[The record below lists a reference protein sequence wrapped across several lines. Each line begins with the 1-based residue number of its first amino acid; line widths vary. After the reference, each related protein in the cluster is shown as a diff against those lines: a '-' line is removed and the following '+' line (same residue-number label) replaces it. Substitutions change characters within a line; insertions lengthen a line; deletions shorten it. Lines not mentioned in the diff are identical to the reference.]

1 MSLINYTKYKIS
13 IDPKAKKVQ
22 GLQAGDII
30 RRQYF
35 DGKNI
40 IYSLM
45 AVLDTGIDKIA
56 NENGVLEDSPYFVG
70 LLLDGDIPSSDQVLD
85 FARMTNL
92 FNADRSGALY
102 LTASDSE
109 APYMS
114 VLDKLGTEKSLCI
127 PFLPGNTPSIA
138 SKDKY
143 HAILNS
149 NGTYSYQKYLDGAY
163 RVFSVNKTSSG
174 SARIKT
180 TFEDTLKIQ
189 NVVIISYK
197 IKATKSIASLP
208 FKFGYTDDS
217 KYEAEGTV
225 NVSTTWEYKFHLVGI
240 DQTPRDTRSF
250 TIVLDNAPNSTIS
263 VAELNIIKLSDI
275 ANFTNANKAT
285 IGKIGQIVDPVF
297 GTLKGYGV
305 YSQNL
310 YATQNV
316 GIAGTLTAGDEN
328 GFSSTFYAG
337 RIQKNL
343 IRNSLECDFQGTATL
358 LTNEN
363 LPARIGNAYKFTT
376 ANMHTLVCREAGWA
390 SDNENKI
397 VTFSMWIKG
406 TKDLTVKVYQNTNLI
421 DSFDI
426 EVGWRRYTTTFP
438 IYSTADKL
446 TMRFETTEQLIV
458 CSPQLE
464 FGEYATQYQPT
475 DDTLSDDSESYGF
488 WACKGGIG
496 GTIQNPLLR
505 FSPDG
510 SIRSKNDSFI
520 INNDGTGQFAN
531 GRFAWTEDT
540 ITLKDVTIRWEDL
553 TPEAQNNL
561 SSKGVKITGRNVFYY
576 GKDGT
581 VDNNITTLTVE
592 EINIV
597 PTSRKWEYLSPD
609 GSWVSAGSTSTSLLL
624 SDTSSIWSQK
634 NNLSIRYTAI
644 VNNKEY
650 YDLIN
655 VYKVYNGA
663 DGSNGKSYYTW
674 IRYAD
679 SSTGSGI
686 SNDPTNKKYIGF
698 AYNKTTATESNTPSD
713 YTWSLIKGTD
723 GVPGTPGKDGKITYT
738 WIAYSDNPDGSG
750 MYQTPTESTK
760 YIGIAVNKATATEGT
775 NYKDY
780 TWSLFKGSDGVPG
793 KDGVG
798 ISSIDELYAVSSSK
812 TIQPSGWYGDI
823 PEMTPTNKYLW
834 NKERIN
840 FSDGTKKESV
850 QIIGVYGDTGSTGN
864 GISSITNYYLATTAS
879 SGVTTSTSGWSTNV
893 SSQAINASKP
903 YLWGYESISY
913 TNGNSKVTTPH
924 IIGHFGKDGT
934 NGKDANLL
942 DWVSD
947 WNTNK
952 TEINGNQVITPKIFA
967 GTKNSDGT
975 LTGLALGNLPVK
987 IANPSGG
994 FSTQTINGIYGFNKG
1009 SNTWFLDSNGNAQL
1023 GKDQQY
1029 VKYNASTGKVEFGK
1043 DVVLGWGNIDSSGID
1058 SSIDNKFDNSMFTQY
1073 TKNSDGTFTIPNIEA
1088 NGVTVKPYWVIPTL
1102 RYLTIT
1108 TSYATNSTVSQ
1119 YYIRLQASSIC
1130 DPLSFSFKISRLGE
1144 STGNLRIRFGENNNN
1159 IITRELSSS
1168 WITVKF
1174 ENIIGIDSKYIYI
1187 GFTGSGTFL
1196 IQYPMLTNSTT
1207 AREWKL
1213 SNKDTSDR
1221 LTEITSTGI
1230 YTGTL
1235 NAEQVITATLKADS
1249 IQTQDLQAKFIT
1261 ADIINTLE
1269 LTTKKGTLANWKIE
1283 ENYLYS
1289 GTKQTSDTSFATS
1302 GITLYSDGTSAA
1314 IRAKNFRIDTNGNAY
1329 LKGYIESSSGL
1340 IGGWK
1345 ITNKGLKHEY
1355 VVNSF
1360 IESVIYIESN
1370 GTIANAQ
1377 PTVIDGEHYPSMGEQ
1392 YTFWRL
1398 DKDGSGCLAK
1408 GNIKWDKNGKVT
1420 FGKDV
1425 TVNATV
1431 DTSKINAV
1439 TGTIGKWNINA
1450 NSIYTGTEKT
1460 SNGFSTSGITLYS
1473 NGSNAAIRSP
1483 QFRIDTDGNAYFKGT
1498 LSAATGSFSGEV
1510 TATSGKIGGWGI
1522 SSNNINNGTLSI
1534 NSTGTIKST
1543 NKWTL
1548 SQNNGLTM
1556 YKGQKIE
1563 SQFDSDHYN
1572 KLDSGGLFG
1581 SNKDTVILNGQTYY
1595 FVSKWS
1601 LQMPTNNISSS
1612 TPTFTDSDAALSK
1625 YVPYLKLESWFYR
1638 PSFPN
1643 EQLFY
1648 RYTIIGPGGILC
1660 TDANGTQDFIGDIF
1674 SLKDK

>member
-13 IDPKAKKVQ
+13 IDPKSKKVQ
-22 GLQAGDII
+22 GLQAGDIV

-35 DGKNI
+35 DGKNT

-70 LLLDGDIPSSDQVLD
+70 ALLDGDIPSSDQVLD

-163 RVFSVNKTSSG
+163 RVFSINKTSSG
-174 SARIKT
+174 NARIKT
-180 TFEDTLKIQ
+180 TFEDTLMIQ

-197 IKATKSIASLP
+197 IKATRSIASLP

-225 NVSTTWEYKFHLVGI
+225 SVSTAWEYKFHLVRI

-376 ANMHTLVCREAGWA
+376 VNMHTLVCREAGWA
-390 SDNENKI
+390 SANKDKI
-397 VTFSMWIKG
+397 VTFSIWIKG
-406 TKDLTVKVYQNTNLI
+406 TKDLTVKIYQNTNLI
-421 DSFDI
+421 DSFEI
-426 EVGWRRYTTTFP
+426 EAGWRRYTTTFP
-438 IYSTADKL
+438 VYSTANEL

-475 DDTLSDDSESYGF
+475 DGTLSEDSESYGF

-505 FSPDG
+505 FCDDG
-510 SIRSKNDSFI
+510 SIRSRNDSFI
-520 INNDGTGQFAN
+520 IKSDGTGQFAD
-531 GRFAWTEDT
+531 GRFAWTKDT
-540 ITLKDVTIRWEDL
+540 ITLQDVTIRWEDL
-553 TPEAQNNL
+553 TQEAQNNL
-561 SSKGVKITGRNVFYY
+561 SSKGVRITGRNVFYY
-576 GKDGT
+576 DKDGT
-581 VDNNITTLTVE
+581 VDSNITTLEAE

-597 PTSRKWEYLSPD
+597 PTSRKWEYLSPN
-609 GSWVSAGSTSTSLLL
+609 GSWISAGSASTSLLL

-634 NNLSIRYTAI
+634 NNLSIKYTAI

-650 YDLIN
+650 YDLIS
-655 VYKVYNGA
+655 VYKVYNGV
-663 DGSNGKSYYTW
+663 DG
-674 IRYAD
+674 IR
-679 SSTGSGI
+679 G
-686 SNDPTNKKYIGF
+686 
-698 AYNKTTATESNTPSD
+698 E
-713 YTWSLIKGTD
+713 D
-723 GVPGTPGKDGKITYT
+723 G
-738 WIAYSDNPDGSG
+738 
-750 MYQTPTESTK
+750 
-760 YIGIAVNKATATEGT
+760 IGI
-775 NYKDY
+775 
-780 TWSLFKGSDGVPG
+780 L
-793 KDGVG
+793 
-798 ISSIDELYAVSSSK
+798 SIEELYAVSSSK
-812 TIQPSGWYGDI
+812 TTPPSGWYGDI

-850 QIIGVYGDTGSTGN
+850 QIIGVYGDTGATGN

-893 SSQAINASKP
+893 NSQVISKDKP
-903 YLWGYESISY
+903 YLWGYEVIKY
-913 TNGNSKVTTPH
+913 TDNTSKTSVPH
-924 IIGHFGKDGT
+924 VIGHFGKDGEIGQP
-934 NGKDANLL
+934 GKDANLL
-942 DWVSD
+942 DWVND

-975 LTGLALGNLPVK
+975 LTGLALGNLPLKV
-987 IANPSGG
+987 ANPSGG
-994 FSTQTINGIYGFNKG
+994 YVTQTINGIYGFNKG
-1009 SNTWFLDSNGNAQL
+1009 KNTWLLDSVGNAQL
-1023 GKDQQY
+1023 GADKQY
-1029 VKYNASTGKVEFGK
+1029 IKYNSSTGKVEFGE
-1043 DVVLGWGNIDSSGID
+1043 DVVLGWGNIDSNGIEGTL
-1058 SSIDNKFDNSMFTQY
+1058 DNQINNSMFAQH
-1073 TKNSDGTFTIPNIEA
+1073 TKNSDNSYTIDGVIA
-1088 NGVTVKPYWVIPTL
+1088 NGVTVTPSGQMLIVN
-1102 RYLTIT
+1102 
-1108 TSYATNSTVSQ
+1108 TSYATDSTASQ
-1119 YYIRLQASSIC
+1119 YYVRLYAQSIC
-1130 DPLSFSFKISRLGE
+1130 NPLSFQVRIYRMS
-1144 STGNLRIRFGENNNN
+1144 GNGDVKIRFGESGNKVY
-1159 IITRELSSS
+1159 TKSLSSYV
-1168 WITVKF
+1168 WTTLKF
-1174 ENIIGIDSKYIYI
+1174 ENITDVDSKYIYI
-1187 GFTGSGTFL
+1187 GFTGSGAYY
-1196 IQYPMLTNSTT
+1196 IQYPMLTQSTA
-1207 AREWKL
+1207 AREWRI
-1213 SNKDTSDR
+1213 SNYDTSKR
-1221 LTEITSTGI
+1221 LTKITSSGI
-1230 YTGTL
+1230 YTGIL
-1235 NAEQVITATLKADS
+1235 EAEQVTTAFLKADS
-1249 IQTQDLQAKFIT
+1249 AQIESLQVKLIT
-1261 ADIINTLE
+1261 ADAINTLE

-1283 ENYLYS
+1283 ENYLYT
-1289 GTKQTSDTSFATS
+1289 GTKQTSDLLFAES
-1302 GITLYSDGTSAA
+1302 GITLYSDGSKAA
-1314 IRAKNFRIDTNGNAY
+1314 IRAKNFRIDTSGNAY
-1329 LKGYIESSSGL
+1329 FKGEISASSGD
-1340 IGGWK
+1340 IGGWE
-1345 ITNKGLKHEY
+1345 ITKKGLKHSNT
-1355 VVNSF
+1355 VNSVV
-1360 IESVIYIESN
+1360 ESVIYIESN

-1377 PTVIDGEHYPSMGEQ
+1377 PTVIDGEIYPSMGEQ

-1398 DKDGSGCLAK
+1398 NKDGSGCLAK
-1408 GNIKWDKNGKVT
+1408 GNIKWDKEGKVT

-1425 TVNATV
+1425 TVNAIV
-1431 DTSKINAV
+1431 DTSEIKAIK
-1439 TGTIGKWNINA
+1439 GTIGKWKITG
-1450 NSIYTGTEKT
+1450 NSIYTGTERT
-1460 SNGFSTSGITLYS
+1460 SEGFSTSGITLYS
-1473 NGSNAAIRSP
+1473 NGSQAAIRSP
-1483 QFRIDTDGNAYFKGT
+1483 QFYIDLNGNAYFKGK
-1498 LSAATGSFSGEV
+1498 LEAASGSFSGKV
-1510 TATSGKIGGWGI
+1510 TATSGKIGGWSIGA
-1522 SSNNINNGTLSI
+1522 SSIYNNNMHLYSSGSI
-1534 NSTGTIKST
+1534 QSLD
-1543 NKWTL
+1543 KWEL
-1548 SQNNGLTM
+1548 SQNYGLTM

-1563 SQFDSDHYN
+1563 SQFDPSHYN
-1572 KLDSGGLFG
+1572 KLESGGLFG

-1601 LQMPTNNISSS
+1601 LQMPTNNISLS
-1612 TPTFTDSDAALSK
+1612 TPTFTDPDVALSK

-1643 EQLFY
+1643 EQLYY

-1660 TDANGTQDFIGDIF
+1660 TNPNGTQDFIGDIF

>member
-13 IDPKAKKVQ
+13 IDPKSKKIQ
-22 GLQAGDII
+22 GLQAGDIV

-35 DGKNI
+35 DGKNT

-70 LLLDGDIPSSDQVLD
+70 ALLDGDIPSSDQVLD

-127 PFLPGNTPSIA
+127 PFLPGNTSSIA

-163 RVFSVNKTSSG
+163 RVFSINKTSSG
-174 SARIKT
+174 NARIKT
-180 TFEDTLKIQ
+180 TFEDTLMIQ

-197 IKATKSIASLP
+197 IKATRSIASLP

-225 NVSTTWEYKFHLVGI
+225 SVSTAWEYKFHLVRI

-376 ANMHTLVCREAGWA
+376 VNMHTLVCREAGWA
-390 SDNENKI
+390 SANKDKI
-397 VTFSMWIKG
+397 VTFSIWIKG
-406 TKDLTVKVYQNTNLI
+406 TKDLTVKIYQNTNLI
-421 DSFDI
+421 DSFEI
-426 EVGWRRYTTTFP
+426 EAGWRRYTTTFP
-438 IYSTADKL
+438 VYSTANEL

-464 FGEYATQYQPT
+464 FGEYVTQYQPT
-475 DDTLSDDSESYGF
+475 DGTLSEDSESYGF

-505 FSPDG
+505 FCDDG
-510 SIRSKNDSFI
+510 SIRSRNDSFI
-520 INNDGTGQFAN
+520 IKSDGTGQFAD
-531 GRFAWTEDT
+531 GRFAWTKDT
-540 ITLKDVTIRWEDL
+540 ITLQDVTIRWEDL
-553 TPEAQNNL
+553 TQEAQNNL
-561 SSKGVKITGRNVFYY
+561 SSKGVRITGRNVFYY
-576 GKDGT
+576 DKDGT
-581 VDNNITTLTVE
+581 VDSNITALEAE

-597 PTSRKWEYLSPD
+597 PTSRKWEYLSPN
-609 GSWVSAGSTSTSLLL
+609 GSWISAGSASTSLLL

-634 NNLSIRYTAI
+634 NNLSIKYTAI

-650 YDLIN
+650 YDLIS
-655 VYKVYNGA
+655 VYKVYNGV
-663 DGSNGKSYYTW
+663 DG
-674 IRYAD
+674 IR
-679 SSTGSGI
+679 G
-686 SNDPTNKKYIGF
+686 
-698 AYNKTTATESNTPSD
+698 E
-713 YTWSLIKGTD
+713 D
-723 GVPGTPGKDGKITYT
+723 G
-738 WIAYSDNPDGSG
+738 
-750 MYQTPTESTK
+750 
-760 YIGIAVNKATATEGT
+760 IGI
-775 NYKDY
+775 
-780 TWSLFKGSDGVPG
+780 L
-793 KDGVG
+793 
-798 ISSIDELYAVSSSK
+798 SIEELYAVSSSK
-812 TIQPSGWYGDI
+812 TTPPSGWDGNI

-850 QIIGVYGDTGSTGN
+850 QIIGVYGDTGATGN

-893 SSQAINASKP
+893 NSQVISKDKP
-903 YLWGYESISY
+903 YLWGYEVIKY
-913 TNGNSKVTTPH
+913 TDNTSKTSVPH
-924 IIGHFGKDGT
+924 VIGHFGKDGEIGQP
-934 NGKDANLL
+934 GKDANLL
-942 DWVSD
+942 DWVND

-975 LTGLALGNLPVK
+975 LTGLALGNLPLKV
-987 IANPSGG
+987 ANPSGG
-994 FSTQTINGIYGFNKG
+994 YVTQTINGIYGFNKG
-1009 SNTWFLDSNGNAQL
+1009 KNTWLLDSVGNAQL
-1023 GKDQQY
+1023 GADKQY
-1029 VKYNASTGKVEFGK
+1029 IKYNSSTGKVEFGE
-1043 DVVLGWGNIDSSGID
+1043 DVVLGWGNIDSNGIEGTL
-1058 SSIDNKFDNSMFTQY
+1058 DNQINNSMFAQH
-1073 TKNSDGTFTIPNIEA
+1073 TKNSDNSYTIDGVIA
-1088 NGVTVKPYWVIPTL
+1088 NGVTVTPSGQMLIVN
-1102 RYLTIT
+1102 
-1108 TSYATNSTVSQ
+1108 TSYATDSTASQ
-1119 YYIRLQASSIC
+1119 YYVRLYAQSIC
-1130 DPLSFSFKISRLGE
+1130 NPLSFQVRIYRMS
-1144 STGNLRIRFGENNNN
+1144 GNGDVKIRFGESGNKVY
-1159 IITRELSSS
+1159 TKSLSSYV
-1168 WITVKF
+1168 WTTLKF
-1174 ENIIGIDSKYIYI
+1174 ENITDVDSKYIYI
-1187 GFTGSGTFL
+1187 GFTGSGAYY
-1196 IQYPMLTNSTT
+1196 IQYPMLTQSTA
-1207 AREWKL
+1207 AREWRI
-1213 SNKDTSDR
+1213 SNYDTSKR
-1221 LTEITSTGI
+1221 LTKITSSGI
-1230 YTGTL
+1230 YTGIL
-1235 NAEQVITATLKADS
+1235 EAEQVTTAFLKADS
-1249 IQTQDLQAKFIT
+1249 AQIESLQVKLIT
-1261 ADIINTLE
+1261 ADAINTLE

-1283 ENYLYS
+1283 ENYLYT
-1289 GTKQTSDTSFATS
+1289 GTKQTSDLLFAES
-1302 GITLYSDGTSAA
+1302 GITLYSDGSKAA
-1314 IRAKNFRIDTNGNAY
+1314 IRAKNFRIDTSGNAY
-1329 LKGYIESSSGL
+1329 FKGEISASSGD
-1340 IGGWK
+1340 IGGWE
-1345 ITNKGLKHEY
+1345 ITKKGLKHSNT
-1355 VVNSF
+1355 VNSVV
-1360 IESVIYIESN
+1360 ESVIYIESN

-1377 PTVIDGEHYPSMGEQ
+1377 PTVIDGEIYPSMGEQ

-1398 DKDGSGCLAK
+1398 NKDGSGCLAK
-1408 GNIKWDKNGKVT
+1408 GNIKWDKEGKVT

-1425 TVNATV
+1425 TVNAIV
-1431 DTSKINAV
+1431 DTSEIKAIK
-1439 TGTIGKWNINA
+1439 GTIGKWKITG
-1450 NSIYTGTEKT
+1450 NSIYTGTERT
-1460 SNGFSTSGITLYS
+1460 SEGFSTSGITLYS
-1473 NGSNAAIRSP
+1473 NGSQAAIRSP
-1483 QFRIDTDGNAYFKGT
+1483 QFYIDLNGNAYFKGK
-1498 LSAATGSFSGEV
+1498 LEAASGSFSGKV
-1510 TATSGKIGGWGI
+1510 TATSGKIGGWSIGA
-1522 SSNNINNGTLSI
+1522 SSIYNNNMHLYSSGSI
-1534 NSTGTIKST
+1534 QSLD
-1543 NKWTL
+1543 KWEL
-1548 SQNNGLTM
+1548 SQNYGLTM

-1563 SQFDSDHYN
+1563 SQFDPSHYN
-1572 KLDSGGLFG
+1572 KLESGGLFG

-1601 LQMPTNNISSS
+1601 LQMPTNNISLS
-1612 TPTFTDSDAALSK
+1612 TPTFTDPDVALSK

-1643 EQLFY
+1643 EQLYY

-1660 TDANGTQDFIGDIF
+1660 TNPNGTQDFIGDIF

>member
-13 IDPKAKKVQ
+13 IDPKSKKIQ
-22 GLQAGDII
+22 GLQAGDIV

-35 DGKNI
+35 DGKNT

-70 LLLDGDIPSSDQVLD
+70 ALLDGDIPSSDQVLD

-163 RVFSVNKTSSG
+163 RVFSINKTSSG
-174 SARIKT
+174 NARIKT
-180 TFEDTLKIQ
+180 TFEDTLMIQ

-197 IKATKSIASLP
+197 IKATRSIASLP

-225 NVSTTWEYKFHLVGI
+225 SVSTAWEYKFHLVRI

-376 ANMHTLVCREAGWA
+376 VNMHTLVCREAGWA
-390 SDNENKI
+390 SANKDKI
-397 VTFSMWIKG
+397 VTFSIWIKG
-406 TKDLTVKVYQNTNLI
+406 TKDLTVKIYQNTNLI
-421 DSFDI
+421 DSFEI
-426 EVGWRRYTTTFP
+426 EAGWRRYTTTFP
-438 IYSTADKL
+438 VYSTANEL

-475 DDTLSDDSESYGF
+475 DGTLSEDSESYGF

-505 FSPDG
+505 FCDDG
-510 SIRSKNDSFI
+510 SIRSRNDSFI
-520 INNDGTGQFAN
+520 IKSDGTGQFAD
-531 GRFAWTEDT
+531 GRFAWTKDT
-540 ITLKDVTIRWEDL
+540 ITLQDVTIRWEDL
-553 TPEAQNNL
+553 TQEAQNNL
-561 SSKGVKITGRNVFYY
+561 SSKGVRITGRNVFYY
-576 GKDGT
+576 DKDGT
-581 VDNNITTLTVE
+581 VDSNITALEAE

-597 PTSRKWEYLSPD
+597 PTSRKWEYLSPN
-609 GSWVSAGSTSTSLLL
+609 GSWISAGSASTSLLL

-634 NNLSIRYTAI
+634 SNLSIRYTAI

-650 YDLIN
+650 YDLIS
-655 VYKVYNGA
+655 VYKVYNG
-663 DGSNGKSYYTW
+663 
-674 IRYAD
+674 
-679 SSTGSGI
+679 
-686 SNDPTNKKYIGF
+686 
-698 AYNKTTATESNTPSD
+698 
-713 YTWSLIKGTD
+713 
-723 GVPGTPGKDGKITYT
+723 
-738 WIAYSDNPDGSG
+738 
-750 MYQTPTESTK
+750 
-760 YIGIAVNKATATEGT
+760 
-775 NYKDY
+775 
-780 TWSLFKGSDGVPG
+780 SDGT
-793 KDGVG
+793 DGVG
-798 ISSIDELYAVSSSK
+798 ISSIEELYAVSSSK
-812 TIQPSGWYGDI
+812 TTPPSGWYGDI

-879 SGVTTSTSGWSTNV
+879 SGVTTGTSGWSTSA
-893 SSQAINASKP
+893 SSQTISASKP

-942 DWVSD
+942 DWVND

-975 LTGLALGNLPVK
+975 LTGLALGNLPLKV
-987 IANPSGG
+987 ANPSGG
-994 FSTQTINGIYGFNKG
+994 YVTQTINGIYGFNKG
-1009 SNTWFLDSNGNAQL
+1009 KNTWFLDSVGNAQL
-1023 GKDQQY
+1023 GADKQY
-1029 VKYNASTGKVEFGK
+1029 IKYNSSTGKIEFGE
-1043 DVVLGWGNIDSSGID
+1043 DVVLGWGNVDYNGYKDIM
-1058 SSIDNKFDNSMFTQY
+1058 DNQIKHTDFKEHTKDETTNIY
-1073 TKNSDGTFTIPNIEA
+1073 TFPG
-1088 NGVTVKPYWVIPTL
+1088 
-1102 RYLTIT
+1102 IT
-1108 TSYATNSTVSQ
+1108 TYGITLSLYVNTWLSITSTSATDSTVSQ
-1119 YYIRLQASSIC
+1119 NCVRFSTNKIC
-1130 DPLSFSFKISRLGE
+1130 DPASLAFRIFSNVNTNMYIK
-1144 STGNLRIRFGENNNN
+1144 FGASNNN
-1159 IITRELSSS
+1159 IVTKPLTKNTWTNVEIENFTGMDSS
-1168 WITVKF
+1168 
-1174 ENIIGIDSKYIYI
+1174 YIYI
-1187 GFTGSGTFL
+1187 GFGTAGTFY
-1196 IQYPMLTNSTT
+1196 ITNNSMILTNSETVM
-1207 AREWKL
+1207 EWRL
-1213 SNKDTSDR
+1213 SQADLQSR
-1221 LTEITSTGI
+1221 LTKITSTGI

-1235 NAEQVITATLKADS
+1235 EAKQVITAALKADS
-1249 IQTQDLQAKFIT
+1249 IQTEDLQAKFIT

-1283 ENYLYS
+1283 ENYLYT
-1289 GTKQTSDTSFATS
+1289 GTKQTSDGFSTS
-1302 GITLYSDGTSAA
+1302 GITFYSDGANLAA

-1329 LKGYIESSSGL
+1329 FKGNIEATSGL

-1345 ITNKGLKHEY
+1345 ITNKGLKHECVTGS
-1355 VVNSF
+1355 VVD
-1360 IESVIYIESN
+1360 SVIYIDSN
-1370 GTIANAQ
+1370 GTIAHAKM
-1377 PTVIDGEHYPSMGEQ
+1377 TIVDGETYPSTGDTN
-1392 YTFWRL
+1392 TFWRL
-1398 DKDGSGCLAK
+1398 GNDGSGCLAK
-1408 GNIKWDKNGKVT
+1408 GNIKWDKDGRVI

-1439 TGTIGKWNINA
+1439 TGTIGKWKITG
-1450 NSIYTGTEKT
+1450 NSIYTGTERT
-1460 SNGFSTSGITLYS
+1460 SEGFSTSGITLYS
-1473 NGSNAAIRSP
+1473 NGSQAAIRSP
-1483 QFRIDTDGNAYFKGT
+1483 QFYIDLSGNAYFKGE
-1498 LSAATGSFSGEV
+1498 LVAASGSFSGTV
-1510 TATSGKIGGWGI
+1510 TATSGKIGGWAI

-1534 NSTGTIKST
+1534 NSAGTIKST
-1543 NKWTL
+1543 NKWEL
-1548 SQNNGLTM
+1548 SQSNGLTM
-1556 YKGQKIE
+1556 YSGQVIKSQKDSSNYVKME
-1563 SQFDSDHYN
+1563 SGAILGNYEATYGSGTIYGTFELNRGDAYSTSDYGE
-1572 KLDSGGLFG
+1572 LPF
-1581 SNKDTVILNGQTYY
+1581 
-1595 FVSKWS
+1595 
-1601 LQMPTNNISSS
+1601 
-1612 TPTFTDSDAALSK
+1612 
-1625 YVPYLKLESWFYR
+1625 LKLESK
-1638 PSFPN
+1638 
-1643 EQLFY
+1643 LK
-1648 RYTIIGPGGILC
+1648 
-1660 TDANGTQDFIGDIF
+1660 ANGSTSSIYNMLISSQRITINDNANHNVGKYWGGSITLTNTSSNKELNIRVGSDYLYGTLYVDSNGYVRSNLI
-1674 SLKDK
+1674 

>member
-13 IDPKAKKVQ
+13 IDPKSKKVQ

-35 DGKNI
+35 DGKNT

-56 NENGVLEDSPYFVG
+56 NESGILEDSPYFVG
-70 LLLDGDIPSSDQVLD
+70 ALLDGDIPSSDQVLD

-143 HAILNS
+143 HAILNN
-149 NGTYSYQKYLDGAY
+149 NGSYSYQKYLDGAY
-163 RVFSVNKTSSG
+163 RVFSINKTSSG
-174 SARIKT
+174 NARIKT
-180 TFEDTLKIQ
+180 TFEDTLMIQ

-225 NVSTTWEYKFHLVGI
+225 SVSTTWEYKFHLVRI

-250 TIVLDNAPNSTIS
+250 TIVLDNVPSGTIS
-263 VAELNIIKLSDI
+263 VAELNIIKLSDV

-358 LTNEN
+358 LANEN

-376 ANMHTLVCREAGWA
+376 VNMHTLVCREAGWA

-397 VTFSMWIKG
+397 VTFSIWVKG
-406 TKDLTVKVYQNTNLI
+406 TKDLTVNIYQNTNLI
-421 DSFDI
+421 DSFEI
-426 EVGWRRYTTTFP
+426 EAGWRRYTTTFP
-438 IYSTADKL
+438 VYSTANEL

-475 DDTLSDDSESYGF
+475 DGTLSEDSESYGF

-505 FSPDG
+505 FCDDG
-510 SIRSKNDSFI
+510 SIRSRNDSFI
-520 INNDGTGQFAN
+520 IKSDGTGQFAD
-531 GRFAWTEDT
+531 GRFAWTKDT
-540 ITLKDVTIRWEDL
+540 ITLKDVTIKWEDL
-553 TPEAQNNL
+553 APDAQNNL

-576 GKDGT
+576 DKDGT
-581 VDNNITTLTVE
+581 VDNNTTTLKAE

-597 PTSRKWEYLSPD
+597 PTSRKWEYLSSN

-634 NNLSIRYTAI
+634 NILSIKYTAI

-650 YDLIN
+650 YDLIS
-655 VYKVYNGA
+655 VYKVYNGTEGA
-663 DGSNGKSYYTW
+663 DGKTYYTW

-686 SNDPTNKKYIGF
+686 SNNPTNKKYIGF
-698 AYNKTTATESNTPSD
+698 AYNKTTSTESNIPSD
-713 YTWSLIKGTD
+713 YTWSLIKG
-723 GVPGTPGKDGKITYT
+723 
-738 WIAYSDNPDGSG
+738 
-750 MYQTPTESTK
+750 
-760 YIGIAVNKATATEGT
+760 
-775 NYKDY
+775 
-780 TWSLFKGSDGVPG
+780 SDGIRG
-793 KDGVG
+793 
-798 ISSIDELYAVSSSK
+798 E
-812 TIQPSGWYGDI
+812 
-823 PEMTPTNKYLW
+823 
-834 NKERIN
+834 
-840 FSDGTKKESV
+840 
-850 QIIGVYGDTGSTGN
+850 
-864 GISSITNYYLATTAS
+864 
-879 SGVTTSTSGWSTNV
+879 
-893 SSQAINASKP
+893 
-903 YLWGYESISY
+903 
-913 TNGNSKVTTPH
+913 
-924 IIGHFGKDGT
+924 DGT

-942 DWVSD
+942 DWVSEWD
-947 WNTNK
+947 TNK
-952 TEINGNQVITPKIFA
+952 TEINGNHVITPKIFT

-994 FSTQTINGIYGFNKG
+994 FTTKDINGIYGFNKG

-1029 VKYNASTGKVEFGK
+1029 VKYDVSTGKVEFGK
-1043 DVVLGWGNIDSSGID
+1043 DVILGWGNVDYSGYNDIT
-1058 SSIDNKFDNSMFTQY
+1058 DNQISHTDFKEY
-1073 TKNSDGTFTIPNIEA
+1073 TKNESTGITTFPGITA
-1088 NGVTVKPYWVIPTL
+1088 YGVTLSSLIGLWLKIN
-1102 RYLTIT
+1102 
-1108 TSYATNSTVSQ
+1108 SSSATDSTVSQ
-1119 YYIRLQASSIC
+1119 YCTRFQANKIC
-1130 DPLSFSFKISRLGE
+1130 DPASLAFNVLSSVETTMYIKFGE
-1144 STGNLRIRFGENNNN
+1144 SNKNIVTKYLAANSWTEIKIENFTGM
-1159 IITRELSSS
+1159 
-1168 WITVKF
+1168 
-1174 ENIIGIDSKYIYI
+1174 DSAYVYI
-1187 GFTGSGTFL
+1187 GFGEAGDFTIMSSSM
-1196 IQYPMLTNSTT
+1196 ILTNSVTT
-1207 AREWKL
+1207 MKWRL
-1213 SNKDTSDR
+1213 SQDDLRYR
-1221 LTEITSTGI
+1221 LTKMTSTGI

-1235 NAEQVITATLKADS
+1235 DAKQINAGKINADRIDVDS
-1249 IQTQDLQAKFIT
+1249 LQAKIVT

-1283 ENYLYS
+1283 ENYLYT
-1289 GTKQTSDTSFATS
+1289 GTKQTSDGFSTS
-1302 GITLYSDGTSAA
+1302 GITFYSDGANLAA

-1329 LKGYIESSSGL
+1329 FKGNIEATSGL
-1340 IGGWK
+1340 IGGWE
-1345 ITNKGLKHEY
+1345 ITNKGLKHEC
-1355 VVNSF
+1355 VTGSV
-1360 IESVIYIESN
+1360 IDSVIYIDSN
-1370 GTIANAQ
+1370 GTIAHAKM
-1377 PTVIDGEHYPSMGEQ
+1377 TIVDGETYPSTGDAN
-1392 YTFWRL
+1392 TFWRL
-1398 DKDGSGCLAK
+1398 GNDGSGCLAK
-1408 GNIKWDKNGKVT
+1408 GNIKWDKDGKVT

-1439 TGTIGKWNINA
+1439 TGTIGKWKITG

-1460 SNGFSTSGITLYS
+1460 DGGFSTSGITLYS
-1473 NGSNAAIRSP
+1473 NGSQAAIRSP
-1483 QFRIDTDGNAYFKGT
+1483 QFRIETDGNAYFKGT
-1498 LSAATGSFSGEV
+1498 LDAASGSFSGTV
-1510 TATSGKIGGWGI
+1510 TATSGKIGGWTI

-1534 NSTGTIKST
+1534 NSAGTIKST
-1543 NKWTL
+1543 NRWEL

-1556 YKGQKIE
+1556 YNGQKIE
-1563 SQFDSDHYN
+1563 SQFDLTIVTN
-1572 KLDSGGLFG
+1572 
-1581 SNKDTVILNGQTYY
+1581 LNQED
-1595 FVSKWS
+1595 F
-1601 LQMPTNNISSS
+1601 
-1612 TPTFTDSDAALSK
+1612 
-1625 YVPYLKLESWFYR
+1625 LE
-1638 PSFPN
+1638 
-1643 EQLFY
+1643 Q
-1648 RYTIIGPGGILC
+1648 IK
-1660 TDANGTQDFIGDIF
+1660 TQ
-1674 SLKDK
+1674 

>member
-13 IDPKAKKVQ
+13 IDPKSKKIQ
-22 GLQAGDII
+22 GLQAGDIV

-35 DGKNI
+35 DGKNT

-70 LLLDGDIPSSDQVLD
+70 ALLDGDIPSSDQVLD

-163 RVFSVNKTSSG
+163 RVFSINKTSSG
-174 SARIKT
+174 NARIKT
-180 TFEDTLKIQ
+180 TFEDTLMIQ

-197 IKATKSIASLP
+197 IKATRSIASLP

-225 NVSTTWEYKFHLVGI
+225 SVSTAWEYKFHLVRI

-376 ANMHTLVCREAGWA
+376 VNMHTLVCREAGWA
-390 SDNENKI
+390 SANKDKI
-397 VTFSMWIKG
+397 VTFSIWIKG
-406 TKDLTVKVYQNTNLI
+406 TKDLTVKIYQNTNLI
-421 DSFDI
+421 DSFEI
-426 EVGWRRYTTTFP
+426 EAGWRRYTTTFP
-438 IYSTADKL
+438 VYSTANEL

-475 DDTLSDDSESYGF
+475 DGTLSEDSESYGF

-505 FSPDG
+505 FCDDG
-510 SIRSKNDSFI
+510 SIRSRNDSFI
-520 INNDGTGQFAN
+520 IKSDGTGQFAD
-531 GRFAWTEDT
+531 GRFAWTKDT
-540 ITLKDVTIRWEDL
+540 ITLQDVTIRWEDL
-553 TPEAQNNL
+553 TQEAQNNL
-561 SSKGVKITGRNVFYY
+561 SSKGVRITGRNVFYY
-576 GKDGT
+576 DKDGT
-581 VDNNITTLTVE
+581 VDSNITTLEAE

-597 PTSRKWEYLSPD
+597 PTSRKWEYLSPN
-609 GSWVSAGSTSTSLLL
+609 GSWISAGSASTSLLL

-634 NNLSIRYTAI
+634 NNLSIKYTAI

-650 YDLIN
+650 YDLIS
-655 VYKVYNGA
+655 VYKVYNGV
-663 DGSNGKSYYTW
+663 DGIQG
-674 IRYAD
+674 
-679 SSTGSGI
+679 
-686 SNDPTNKKYIGF
+686 
-698 AYNKTTATESNTPSD
+698 E
-713 YTWSLIKGTD
+713 D
-723 GVPGTPGKDGKITYT
+723 G
-738 WIAYSDNPDGSG
+738 
-750 MYQTPTESTK
+750 
-760 YIGIAVNKATATEGT
+760 IGI
-775 NYKDY
+775 
-780 TWSLFKGSDGVPG
+780 L
-793 KDGVG
+793 
-798 ISSIDELYAVSSSK
+798 SIEELYAVSSSK
-812 TIQPSGWYGDI
+812 TTPPSGWYGDI

-850 QIIGVYGDTGSTGN
+850 QIIGVYGDTGATGN

-893 SSQAINASKP
+893 NSQVISKDKP
-903 YLWGYESISY
+903 YLWGYEVIKY
-913 TNGNSKVTTPH
+913 TDNTSKTSVPH
-924 IIGHFGKDGT
+924 VIGHFGKDGEIGQP
-934 NGKDANLL
+934 GKDANLL
-942 DWVSD
+942 DWVND

-975 LTGLALGNLPVK
+975 LTGLALGNLPLKV
-987 IANPSGG
+987 ANPSGG
-994 FSTQTINGIYGFNKG
+994 YVTQTINGIYGFNKG
-1009 SNTWFLDSNGNAQL
+1009 KNTWLLDSVGNAQL
-1023 GKDQQY
+1023 GADKQY
-1029 VKYNASTGKVEFGK
+1029 IKYNSSTGKVEFGE
-1043 DVVLGWGNIDSSGID
+1043 DVVLGWGNIDSNGIEGTL
-1058 SSIDNKFDNSMFTQY
+1058 DNQINNSMFAQH
-1073 TKNSDGTFTIPNIEA
+1073 TKNSDNSYTIDGVIA
-1088 NGVTVKPYWVIPTL
+1088 NGVTVTPSGQMLIVN
-1102 RYLTIT
+1102 
-1108 TSYATNSTVSQ
+1108 TSYATDSTASQ
-1119 YYIRLQASSIC
+1119 YYVRLYAQSIC
-1130 DPLSFSFKISRLGE
+1130 NPLSFQVRIYRMS
-1144 STGNLRIRFGENNNN
+1144 GNGDVKIRFGESGNKVY
-1159 IITRELSSS
+1159 TKSLSSYV
-1168 WITVKF
+1168 WTTLKF
-1174 ENIIGIDSKYIYI
+1174 ENITDVDSKYIYI
-1187 GFTGSGTFL
+1187 GFTGSGAYY
-1196 IQYPMLTNSTT
+1196 IQYPMLTQSTA
-1207 AREWKL
+1207 AREWRI
-1213 SNKDTSDR
+1213 SNYDTSKR
-1221 LTEITSTGI
+1221 LTKITSSGI
-1230 YTGTL
+1230 YTGIL
-1235 NAEQVITATLKADS
+1235 EAEQVTTAFLKADS
-1249 IQTQDLQAKFIT
+1249 AQIESLQVKLIT
-1261 ADIINTLE
+1261 ADAINTLE

-1283 ENYLYS
+1283 ENYLYT
-1289 GTKQTSDTSFATS
+1289 GTKQTSDLLFAES
-1302 GITLYSDGTSAA
+1302 GITLYSDGSKAA
-1314 IRAKNFRIDTNGNAY
+1314 IRAKNFRIDTSGNAY
-1329 LKGYIESSSGL
+1329 FKGEISASSGD
-1340 IGGWK
+1340 IGGWE
-1345 ITNKGLKHEY
+1345 ITKKGLKHSNT
-1355 VVNSF
+1355 VNSVV
-1360 IESVIYIESN
+1360 ESVIYIESN

-1377 PTVIDGEHYPSMGEQ
+1377 PTVIDGEIYPSMGEQ

-1398 DKDGSGCLAK
+1398 NKDGSGCLAK
-1408 GNIKWDKNGKVT
+1408 GNIKWDKEGKVT

-1425 TVNATV
+1425 TVNAIV
-1431 DTSKINAV
+1431 DTSEIKAIK
-1439 TGTIGKWNINA
+1439 GTIGKWKITG
-1450 NSIYTGTEKT
+1450 NSIYTGTERT
-1460 SNGFSTSGITLYS
+1460 SEGFSTSGITLYS
-1473 NGSNAAIRSP
+1473 NGSQAAIRSP
-1483 QFRIDTDGNAYFKGT
+1483 QFYIDLNGNAYFKGK
-1498 LSAATGSFSGEV
+1498 LEAASGSFSGKV
-1510 TATSGKIGGWGI
+1510 TATSGKIGGWSIGA
-1522 SSNNINNGTLSI
+1522 SSIYNNNMHLYSSGSI
-1534 NSTGTIKST
+1534 QSLD
-1543 NKWTL
+1543 KWEL
-1548 SQNNGLTM
+1548 SQNYGLTM

-1563 SQFDSDHYN
+1563 SQFDPSHYN
-1572 KLDSGGLFG
+1572 KLESGGLFG

-1601 LQMPTNNISSS
+1601 LQMPTNNISLS
-1612 TPTFTDSDAALSK
+1612 TPTFTDPDVALSK

-1643 EQLFY
+1643 EQLYY

-1660 TDANGTQDFIGDIF
+1660 TNPNGTQDFIGDIF